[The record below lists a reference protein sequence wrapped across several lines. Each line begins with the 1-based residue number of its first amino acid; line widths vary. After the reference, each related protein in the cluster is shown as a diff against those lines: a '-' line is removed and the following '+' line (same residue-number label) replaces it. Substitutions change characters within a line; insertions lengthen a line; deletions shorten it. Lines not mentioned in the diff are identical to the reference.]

1 MSSYP
6 ILEFDATQSA
16 LLNPRDHIKK
26 DPKFPKIVV
35 FVFSY
40 KILEKWRN
48 KPDVKQI
55 AMLGSASGP
64 DPIYAIEYKGENI
77 GFKLAH
83 VGAPLCVG
91 SAEEVVA
98 LGAETLVY
106 FGSCGVLDKSI
117 KAYELIIP
125 SRAIRDEGV
134 SYHYQAPS
142 TYNHMDIGVVS
153 VMKDVFQA
161 HKIQPIE
168 TTCWTTDAFYRETKN
183 KMMKRKEEGAKV
195 VDMEVASLIAFSQFR
210 NVRYAHFLYTADNLD
225 APVWDKRTLSE
236 QGLSKAD
243 LYMTLGFDIGLR
255 L

>member
-1 MSSYP
+1 MSTYP
-6 ILEFDATQSA
+6 ILEFDASQNA
-16 LLNPRDHIKK
+16 LLNPKDHIKK
-26 DPKFPKIVV
+26 DPKFPHVV
-35 FVFSY
+35 VCVFSY
-40 KILEKWRN
+40 KILEKWIS
-48 KPDVKQI
+48 KPNVKQI

-64 DPIYAIEYKGENI
+64 DPIYATTYKGETI

-98 LGAETLVY
+98 LGAKKLVY
-106 FGSCGVLDKSI
+106 FGSCGVLDRSI
-117 KAYELIIP
+117 NAYELMIP

-142 TYNHMDIGVVS
+142 RYNHMDKDSVS
-153 VMKDVFQA
+153 LMKAVFKE
-161 HKIQPIE
+161 HSINPIE
-168 TTCWTTDAFYRETKN
+168 TTVWTTDAFYRETKE
-183 KMMKRKEEGAKV
+183 KVLKRKEEGAKA
-195 VDMEVASLIAFSQFR
+195 VDMEVASLIAFTQFR
-210 NVRYAHFLYTADNLD
+210 NVRYAHFLYAADNLD

-243 LYMTLGFDIGLR
+243 LYMTLGFEIGLR